1 MFGIYFV
8 QWGFFSSFF
17 VSRFTGNLEKA
28 PVMGVVEKRRLAQ
41 FACFSARRPSR
52 SPCVCVCLC
61 VCFVCACA
69 CVRVFVCVCVRARAN
84 VWARVCVCTC
94 ERVGMCVGVRV
105 CARVCPRVRAHGYVC
120 VRASMP
126 QK

>member
-1 MFGIYFV
+1 VFGIYFV
-8 QWGFFSSFF
+8 KWGFFSSFF
-17 VSRFTGNLEKA
+17 VLRFTGNLEKA

-41 FACFSARRPSR
+41 FACFSARPPSR

-61 VCFVCACA
+61 ACFC
-69 CVRVFVCVCVRARAN
+69 VCVCVRACVCVCVLARAN

-94 ERVGMCVGVRV
+94 ERVGVCVGVRV
-105 CARVCPRVRAHGYVC
+105 RAGVCPRMRAHGCVC
-120 VRASMP
+120 VCASVP